1 MRCDKMAGIDLVFLF
16 RVLVFPG
23 FSFVILISLFYD
35 WVCRKVEA
43 RMQNRIGPNMAGPAG
58 IFQPL
63 ADIVK
68 LLAKER
74 LIPHDVREM
83 AFALTP
89 VLALSLFAFTTLL
102 VPVDGSSAISS
113 TGFEG
118 DLILILVILSF
129 ANVFLFLAGWAST
142 NAYSKLG
149 ASRILMQFIAYDIPL
164 FLVAL
169 TPAFLVR
176 SLNITTI
183 AASQS
188 IAFILIIPWSFVLFT
203 ILLQSELEKDPFDI
217 PHAETEIVGGYE
229 TEYSGTMLA
238 FLKLAKDVQLFL
250 GSAIVAELFLGGPYG
265 PVFFGMDSLWYTVW
279 FILKVLLVVLIGE
292 FISNILARFR
302 IDQVLDTS
310 WKYILPLCIFSI
322 LLTLVMHNW
331 FLPLLG
337 LEG

>member
-1 MRCDKMAGIDLVFLF
+1 MAGIDLLFVF

-43 RMQNRIGPNMAGPAG
+43 RMQNRVGPNIAGPAG

-74 LIPHDVREM
+74 LIPHDVRSF
-83 AFALTP
+83 AFALAP
-89 VLALSLFAFTTLL
+89 ILALTLFTFTTLL
-102 VPVDGSSAISS
+102 VPIDGLNAMSS

-118 DLILILVILSF
+118 DLILALVIISL

-169 TPAFLVR
+169 APAYLVQ
-176 SLNITTI
+176 SLNISSI
-183 AASQS
+183 AANQP
-188 IAFILIIPWSFVLFT
+188 IAFLFLIPWSFILFT
-203 ILLQSELEKDPFDI
+203 VLMQSELEKDPFDI

-250 GSAIVAELFLGGPYG
+250 GSAIVVELFLGGPYG
-265 PVFFGMDSLWYTVW
+265 PVFFGLDSLWYTIW
-279 FILKVLLVVLIGE
+279 FILKVLFVVIIGE
-292 FISNILARFR
+292 YIANILARFR
-302 IDQVLDTS
+302 IDQILKTS
-310 WKYILPLCIFSI
+310 WKFIMPLSI
-322 LLTLVMHNW
+322 LSVLVTLVVNIW
-331 FLPLLG
+331 FIPLLG
-337 LEG
+337 LGG